1 MATLLDT
8 ISSLTSTPAIII
20 PHQTNPVILSHEE
33 LSKHVLSFGEKLLA
47 AGITR
52 SNAVAIVF
60 PNSLEFAVSF
70 LAVAVQRAVCA
81 PLNPAYKEEEF
92 IFYLEDLSPGLVLV
106 PRGTIVGNG
115 DIVMA
120 AKKCNTKIAEVYWNG
135 DEVVLETGR
144 QNGHTN
150 GDANGYANG
159 HANGHTNAKN
169 PPKPEPEDVALIL
182 HTSGTTGRPKAV

>member
-115 DIVMA
+115 DIVTA

-135 DEVVLETGR
+135 DEVVLEWGR
-144 QNGHTN
+144 QRVC
-150 GDANGYANG
+150 
-159 HANGHTNAKN
+159 
-169 PPKPEPEDVALIL
+169 EWSRE
-182 HTSGTTGRPKAV
+182 RPHECEESSKTRTRRCCFDTAHEWDHRKTKSCMNSRLNC